1 MRASIVLPD
10 FGAAPAKLSVWFV
23 DPGDLVYEGD
33 RVVEILVNG
42 ATFDVSAPATG
53 RLVERLAHA
62 DQPLVPGQ
70 ELGVL
75 EDAEP

>member
-10 FGAAPAKLSVWFV
+10 VGAAPAKLSVWLV

-53 RLVERLAHA
+53 RLVEKLAHP
-62 DQPLVPGQ
+62 DQPLVTGQ
-70 ELGVL
+70 LLGTL
-75 EDAEP
+75 EVTDP